1 MRHRLRAKWRPARE
15 SIRLKFSR
23 RSSTCGGLRAT
34 SVVRTLPESSHGVIP
49 FMFLAYLDPG
59 TGSLMI
65 QAILA
70 GALAV
75 PFFFRSHI
83 GAAVRWI
90 RSRGHAA
97 DPDGDGA

>member
-1 MRHRLRAKWRPARE
+1 
-15 SIRLKFSR
+15 
-23 RSSTCGGLRAT
+23 
-34 SVVRTLPESSHGVIP
+34 
-49 FMFLAYLDPG
+49 MFFAYLDPG

-75 PFFFRSHI
+75 PFFFRNHI

-90 RSRGHAA
+90 RARHHAV
-97 DPDGDGA
+97 DPDADGA

>member
-1 MRHRLRAKWRPARE
+1 
-15 SIRLKFSR
+15 
-23 RSSTCGGLRAT
+23 
-34 SVVRTLPESSHGVIP
+34 
-49 FMFLAYLDPG
+49 MFLAYLDPG

-90 RSRGHAA
+90 RARGHAV